1 MIKNEAKK
9 SFDKCWE
16 KSIYSKGKQTNLYP
30 YDILV
35 SIIARNFFNISR
47 EKRNKVRALDLGCG
61 AGNNSKFL
69 SENGFDVY
77 GLDGSK
83 TAIKICKERFEK
95 WNLKGD
101 FVQGDFLKLPYKN
114 NFFNIVIDRESLCAN
129 KFNDIKKAIEE
140 IHKKL
145 KNKGIFISFIYS
157 TYHPDREFGEE
168 IEPNT
173 YNNFRQG
180 SFYQA
185 GKVHFV
191 DVKEIFNLYS
201 KFRIENIIRHSLNE
215 VYDKPHRFIEFDEF
229 IIIARKDIK

>member
-9 SFDKCWE
+9 SFDETWE
-16 KSIYSKGKQTNLYP
+16 KNIYSKGKQANLYP

-35 SIIARNFFNISR
+35 SIIARNFFSMSKEERSKIR
-47 EKRNKVRALDLGCG
+47 VLDLGCG

-83 TAIKICKERFEK
+83 TAIKICKEKFKK

-101 FVQGDFLKLPYKN
+101 FIQGDFSKLPYKN
-114 NFFNIVIDRESLCAN
+114 NFFNIVIDRESLYAN
-129 KFNDIKKAIEE
+129 KFNDIKNAIEE

-157 TYHPDREFGEE
+157 TYHPDREFGEK

-191 DVKEIFNLYS
+191 DVKEIFDLYS
-201 KFRIENIIRHSLNE
+201 KFKIENIIRHSLNE
-215 VYDKPHRFIEFDEF
+215 VYDKPQRFIELDEF